1 MFSNEN
7 RMANNSNNS
16 KRRNYRKNVQDSS
29 HSSEIFQINSHLP
42 EKCVYDDDPPNY
54 TYISLFGTVCYA
66 RCCVRTITSRQRR
79 ARECRQ
85 SFRAAEGPLKPLI
98 LLVLYGS
105 TRTALFHHL
114 IDEVSAPAMLL
125 HQRDDKVTTRW
136 VE

>member
-54 TYISLFGTVCYA
+54 TYISLFGTECYA

-85 SFRAAEGPLKPLI
+85 SFRAAAEGPLKTPHSSCTLWVDPHCS
-98 LLVLYGS
+98 LSPPHRRGFCS
-105 TRTALFHHL
+105 CN
-114 IDEVSAPAMLL
+114 
-125 HQRDDKVTTRW
+125 VTSSKGRQGNH
-136 VE
+136 